1 MAQLTNDIKG
11 HQNVFHRANWEAKT
25 NKLIEKNLV
34 RNRIDDM
41 RKREAANLEERRARL
56 AAMLEAEDRMY
67 EKEFNDNL
75 ETPEQVREKMWER
88 LQVLKGAREE

>member
-1 MAQLTNDIKG
+1 ML
-11 HQNVFHRANWEAKT
+11 HRANWEAKT
-25 NKLIEKNLV
+25 NKLIQKNIV

-56 AAMLEAEDRMY
+56 AALLEAEDRMY

-75 ETPEQVREKMWER
+75 ETPEQVREKMFER
-88 LQVLKGAREE
+88 L